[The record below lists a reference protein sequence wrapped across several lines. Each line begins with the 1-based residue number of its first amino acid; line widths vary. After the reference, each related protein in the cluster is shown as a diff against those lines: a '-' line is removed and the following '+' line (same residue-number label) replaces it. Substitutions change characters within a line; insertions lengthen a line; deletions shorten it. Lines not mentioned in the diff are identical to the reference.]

1 MASTAAALLTEA
13 KKWKGYKEGASNH
26 TKFGEWYATLV
37 KDKSFAYAAWCD
49 EYVSYC
55 AYASGNA
62 DVVGQYAYCPSHVN
76 FFKNRGQWHKASET
90 IKPGDIIFFDWNDD
104 GVADHVEIAR
114 AASAPGATVATI
126 GGNTS
131 SGTAGSQSNGDG
143 VYERI
148 RYRSDILGFGRP
160 AYKAAAPSTGSS
172 GSNTTTPSTPTQK
185 YTPPAFPKGL
195 APNKATPSAKSLQKA
210 LKATDWLG
218 KSVELSDNYGP
229 QTQKAVAGF
238 NAKHGL
244 NNAGVSY
251 DATIGPKGWAL
262 LFTLAYG

>member
-1 MASTAAALLTEA
+1 MASTAAALLAEA
-13 KKWKGYKEGASNH
+13 EKWLGYKEGANNH

-37 KDKSFAYAAWCD
+37 HDTSFAYASWCD
-49 EYVSYC
+49 EYASYC
-55 AYASGNA
+55 GYASGNA
-62 DVVGQYAYCPSHVN
+62 DIVGEFAYCPSHVN
-76 FFKNRGQWHKASET
+76 FFKNRGQWHKATES
-90 IKPGDIIFFDWNDD
+90 IKKGDIVFFDWDDD

-114 AASAPGATVATI
+114 ADSAPGATIATI

-131 SGTAGSQSNGDG
+131 SGLAGSQSNGDG

-148 RYRSDILGFGRP
+148 RYRSDVLGFGRP
-160 AYKAAAPSTGSS
+160 AYKSAGTSTGS
-172 GSNTTTPSTPTQK
+172 GGGKTPAPTTK

-195 APNKATPSAKSLQKA
+195 APNRSTPSAKSLQKA
-210 LKATDWLG
+210 LKATGWLG

-244 NNAGVSY
+244 NDAGKSY
-251 DATIGPKGWAL
+251 DPAIGAKGWVL

>member
-1 MASTAAALLTEA
+1 MASTAAALLAEA
-13 KKWKGYKEGASNH
+13 EKWKGYKEGASNH
-26 TKFGEWYATLV
+26 TAFGEWYATLV
-37 KDKSFAYAAWCD
+37 KDKSFAYASWCD

-62 DVVGQYAYCPSHVN
+62 DIVGEFAYCPSHVN
-76 FFKNRGQWHKASET
+76 WFKSRGQWHKATEA
-90 IKPGDIIFFDWNDD
+90 IEPGDIVFFDWNDD
-104 GVADHVEIAR
+104 AVADHIEIAR

-131 SGTAGSQSNGDG
+131 SGLAGSQSNGDG
-143 VYERI
+143 VYERV

-160 AYKAAAPSTGSS
+160 AYKTSGTSTGS
-172 GSNTTTPSTPTQK
+172 GSTPTTK

-195 APNKATPSAKSLQKA
+195 APNHTKPSARTLQKA

-218 KSVELSDNYGP
+218 ENVELADNYGP

-244 NNAGVSY
+244 NSAGKSY
-251 DATIGPKGWAL
+251 DPAIGPKGWVL